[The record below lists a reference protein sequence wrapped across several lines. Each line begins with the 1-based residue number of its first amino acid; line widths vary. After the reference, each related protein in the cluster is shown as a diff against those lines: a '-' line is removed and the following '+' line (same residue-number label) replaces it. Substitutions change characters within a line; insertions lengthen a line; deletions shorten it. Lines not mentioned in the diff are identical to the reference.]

1 MRIAAIL
8 AIASGGDQ
16 TAETLKL
23 AGEIAK
29 AFEASLDIL
38 HVKLDPRMAVPM
50 VGEGMA
56 AGMVQDIMERNE
68 RESNERA
75 ARAKETA
82 AETAKSLG
90 LTLETGGGS
99 RGKGLSVGYR
109 EVVGGEPEEVRKEAP
124 YHDLLIMDR
133 PDLENDAYST
143 ISAEAA
149 LMETGRPLLLC
160 PPGGISGLLK
170 HVAIGWDGTKTA
182 THAVA
187 AALPL
192 LEKAESVSVLTIDE
206 PKKQADPERL
216 AAYLARHGIAAKAEH
231 IPAEG
236 LDAGYALLENASTR
250 GAHLLVMGGYGHSR
264 LREFIFGGATEN
276 VLRSAGIPVLMAH

>member
-16 TAETLKL
+16 TSETLKL
-23 AGEIAK
+23 AGEVAK
-29 AFEASLDIL
+29 AFDASLDIL

-68 RESNERA
+68 KESAERA

-82 AETAKSLG
+82 EELATSLG
-90 LTLETGGGS
+90 QSLHLGGAG
-99 RGKGLSVGYR
+99 RGPGLSVAYR
-109 EVVGGEPEEVRKEAP
+109 EVVGAEPEELRKEAP
-124 YHDLLIMDR
+124 YHDLLVMDR

-149 LMETGRPLLLC
+149 LMETGRPVLLC
-160 PPGGISGLLK
+160 PPGGISEMLK
-170 HVAIGWDGTKTA
+170 HVAIGWDGTKTS

-192 LEKAESVSVLTIDE
+192 LEMAEKVSVLTIDE
-206 PKKQADPERL
+206 PKKTADPERL
-216 AAYLARHGIAAKAEH
+216 VAYLGRHGVSAQAEH

-236 LDAGYALLENASTR
+236 LDPGYALLENAATR
-250 GAHLLVMGGYGHSR
+250 GAHMLVMGGYGHSR

-276 VLRSAGIPVLMAH
+276 VLRSTGIPVLMAH